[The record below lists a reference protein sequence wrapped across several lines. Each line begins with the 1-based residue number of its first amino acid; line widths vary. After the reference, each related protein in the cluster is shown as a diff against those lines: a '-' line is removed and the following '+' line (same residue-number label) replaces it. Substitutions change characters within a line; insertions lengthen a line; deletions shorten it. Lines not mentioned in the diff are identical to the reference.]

1 MQKQIPNIEGGT
13 NLNKTAYI
21 DIKGHIG
28 KLFPTI
34 WFKEEG
40 LLNISTMSSGMWYH
54 ALLETNVT
62 HLQTN
67 SGNQLHPCRIDLKYP
82 EIDWK
87 RSWSLAATP
96 GLSSKHLTF
105 LWRMAHDLLPT
116 QARLFRLRMPNA
128 NSEIWNLLFCNWFKQ
143 RLFLFKKEKQAG
155 LSRATPEISFSLG
168 FVFRRW

>member
-1 MQKQIPNIEGGT
+1 MTCPAASPSEVSK
-13 NLNKTAYI
+13 KKA
-21 DIKGHIG
+21 
-28 KLFPTI
+28 F
-34 WFKEEG
+34 
-40 LLNISTMSSGMWYH
+40 SSGMWYH

-67 SGNQLHPCRIDLKYP
+67 SGNQLHPCRIELKYP
-82 EIDWK
+82 ELDWK

-128 NSEIWNLLFCNWFKQ
+128 NSEICLHCHLDVIGYLSHSVMLCPYNDGAGQFLIAKLRNHIPNLL
-143 RLFLFKKEKQAG
+143 
-155 LSRATPEISFSLG
+155 P
-168 FVFRRW
+168 